1 MLDPHLDIGLGKAGP
16 DCAVVELAPLPA
28 HDVRLPAI
36 RRPDFQPGSRP
47 IDQVQ
52 GRQADLG
59 PSHHGRSPIC
69 VRVPTRACLA
79 REPDLASQKDLHI
92 V

>member
-1 MLDPHLDIGLGKAGP
+1 MLDPHLDTGLGEARP
-16 DCAVVELAPLPA
+16 DCAVVELSPLPA

-36 RRPDFQPGSRP
+36 QRPDFQPGSRP

-52 GRQADLG
+52 GRQAIWG
-59 PSHHGRSPIC
+59 QVVTGV
-69 VRVPTRACLA
+69 VRFAFAYRPVRALA
-79 REPDLASQKDLHI
+79 REPDLASQKDLYI

>member
-1 MLDPHLDIGLGKAGP
+1 MLDPHLDIGLGKARP

-28 HDVRLPAI
+28 HDIRLPAI

-59 PSHHGRSPIC
+59 QVITGVVRFAFAYRPVRASPGSL
-69 VRVPTRACLA
+69 T
-79 REPDLASQKDLHI
+79 
-92 V
+92 